1 MKNNGI
7 ILNDFRQS
15 LTLHRPYPNVILCL
29 HTFSVVNMVKNGRNV
44 SRLKDVNI
52 TIQSY
57 LTMED
62 NSKNVY
68 WSEQYQWTQSTIC
81 TNEIIVPK
89 NPDLNWSQRFASLQ
103 TNNSYIIN
111 AHRVGALW
119 LEKSTVTCYFYLFI
133 TQWTFAF
140 LICSSLDAYLFA

>member
-1 MKNNGI
+1 MQNNGI
-7 ILNDFRQS
+7 ILNDFRRS
-15 LTLHRPYPNVILCL
+15 LALHRPYPNAILCF
-29 HTFSVVNMVKNGRNV
+29 HTFPVFNMVKNGRNL

-57 LTMED
+57 LTIAD

-68 WSEQYQWTQSTIC
+68 WPEQYQWTHSTIC

-89 NPDLNWSQRFASLQ
+89 DHDLSWSQRSASLQ
-103 TNNSYIIN
+103 TNNSYIII

-119 LEKSTVTCYFYLFI
+119 LDKSTVTCYFYLFI
-133 TQWTFAF
+133 TQWTFA
-140 LICSSLDAYLFA
+140 LSICS